1 MRYEDMRT
9 LGYNEFKL
17 LCNTGRLRILEAKRL
32 PGETISWEEHCVLLI
47 VEDMETGEI
56 CKYLL

>member
-1 MRYEDMRT
+1 MRT

-32 PGETISWEEHCVLLI
+32 PGETISWEEYCVMLI